1 MTGFDAS
8 LYRDASGAVVVAYA
22 GSDEWQDWP
31 HNFRQG
37 LGLQDI
43 QYDQAIALADEA
55 KRAFGN
61 NVILT
66 GQSLGGGLAAA
77 ASLANEIPTVTFN
90 AAGVHD
96 KTLERH
102 GYDAAAL
109 KREAEHGLTRSYRVG
124 DGCGRTCRS
133 RWSPYHKKK
142 TSTHPKNQ

>member
-1 MTGFDAS
+1 MDDAAVRAVGIDPALLHDAMTGFDAS

-61 NVILT
+61 NVILP
-66 GQSLGGGLAAA
+66 GPSLGGGLAR
-77 ASLANEIPTVTFN
+77 SE
-90 AAGVHD
+90 
-96 KTLERH
+96 ER
-102 GYDAAAL
+102 
-109 KREAEHGLTRSYRVG
+109 RVG
-124 DGCGRTCRS
+124 TECVSTCRS
-133 RWSPYHKKK
+133 RWSPYYEKKDK
-142 TSTHPKNQ
+142 TTHVQASKQHSQGIICQ

>member
-1 MTGFDAS
+1 MDDTAVRAAGIDQTLLHDAMTGFDAS

-61 NVILT
+61 NVIPT

-77 ASLANEIPTVTFN
+77 ASMENEIPPVPFK

-96 KTLERH
+96 NTLERH
-102 GYDAAAL
+102 GDGAAPLNRA
-109 KREAEHGLTRSYRVG
+109 AEQGT
-124 DGCGRTCRS
+124 T
-133 RWSPYHKKK
+133 
-142 TSTHPKNQ
+142 THS

>member
-1 MTGFDAS
+1 MDDAAVRAAGIDQTLLHDAMTGFDAS

-37 LGLQDI
+37 LGLKDI

-66 GQSLGGGLAAA
+66 GPSPGGGLAAA
-77 ASLANEIPTVTFN
+77 ASMAHRLPQIGR
-90 AAGVHD
+90 AACR
-96 KTLERH
+96 ER
-102 GYDAAAL
+102 GW
-109 KREAEHGLTRSYRVG
+109 KSV
-124 DGCGRTCRS
+124 
-133 RWSPYHKKK
+133 
-142 TSTHPKNQ
+142 

>member
-1 MTGFDAS
+1 MAGFDAA
-8 LYRDASGAVVVAYA
+8 LYRDARGAVGVAYA

-31 HNFRQG
+31 HNLRQG

-43 QYDQAIALADEA
+43 QDEQAIALADEA
-55 KRAFGN
+55 NRAFGN

-77 ASLANEIPTVTFN
+77 ASMANEIPTVTFN

-102 GYDAAAL
+102 GYDADAL
-109 KREAEHGLTRSYRVG
+109 KREAEQGNRKSVL
-124 DGCGRTCRS
+124 
-133 RWSPYHKKK
+133 
-142 TSTHPKNQ
+142 